1 MRTIAHLYTLYVLA
15 IHNFPIEIV
24 DPDFVPHQSFPINQ
38 STVCF
43 QNRSESFVTVENL
56 EMSSHKNTSNDDLAS
71 VVRPNNEVVQAY
83 ELTPSSNDPFEA
95 EVIGAFNNFSQILL
109 KNFRNLPLHMFRE
122 DTRGKNVF
130 WKVARPLLQHRPID
144 YNHTSTQKSKL
155 KVTLFQ
161 IFMKYMQNTYLCH
174 TFRGSL
180 RNNFQEKRR

>member
-1 MRTIAHLYTLYVLA
+1 MFVLA
-15 IHNFPIEIV
+15 IHNSPIEIV

-38 STVCF
+38 STVCI
-43 QNRSESFVTVENL
+43 QNCSESFFTLENL
-56 EMSSHKNTSNDDLAS
+56 EMSSHKNTSNDMAS
-71 VVRPNNEVVQAY
+71 VVRPNKEVVQAY

-155 KVTLFQ
+155 KVNFFQ
-161 IFMKYMQNTYLCH
+161 IFIK
-174 TFRGSL
+174 
-180 RNNFQEKRR
+180 NFQLIINT

>member
-1 MRTIAHLYTLYVLA
+1 MFVLA
-15 IHNFPIEIV
+15 VHNFPIEIV
-24 DPDFVPHQSFPINQ
+24 DPAFVPHQNFPINQ
-38 STVCF
+38 NTFSA
-43 QNRSESFVTVENL
+43 QNRSGSFVTVENL
-56 EMSSHKNTSNDDLAS
+56 EMASHKNTSTDMAS
-71 VVRPNNEVVQAY
+71 VIRPNKEVVQAY

-109 KNFRNLPLHMFRE
+109 RNFRNLPLHMFRE

-161 IFMKYMQNTYLCH
+161 VFMKILNLPHNKYMSY
-174 TFRGSL
+174 
-180 RNNFQEKRR
+180 FQRVS

>member
-1 MRTIAHLYTLYVLA
+1 MFVLA
-15 IHNFPIEIV
+15 IHNSPIEIV

-38 STVCF
+38 STVCV
-43 QNRSESFVTVENL
+43 QNRSGSFVTVENL
-56 EMSSHKNTSNDDLAS
+56 EMSSHKNTSKDLAS
-71 VVRPNNEVVQAY
+71 VVRPNNEAVQAY
-83 ELTPSSNDPFEA
+83 ELTPSSKDPFEA

-161 IFMKYMQNTYLCH
+161 TFMKYMQNTYLCH

>member
-1 MRTIAHLYTLYVLA
+1 MHTIAHLYTLFILA

-24 DPDFVPHQSFPINQ
+24 DPDFVPHQSFPIYQ

-43 QNRSESFVTVENL
+43 QNRSESFITVENL
-56 EMSSHKNTSNDDLAS
+56 ELSSHKNTSNDDLAS

-122 DTRGKNVF
+122 DTRGKNVL

-144 YNHTSTQKSKL
+144 YNHISTQKSKL
-155 KVTLFQ
+155 KVNFFQ
-161 IFMKYMQNTYLCH
+161 IFIK
-174 TFRGSL
+174 
-180 RNNFQEKRR
+180 NFQLIINT